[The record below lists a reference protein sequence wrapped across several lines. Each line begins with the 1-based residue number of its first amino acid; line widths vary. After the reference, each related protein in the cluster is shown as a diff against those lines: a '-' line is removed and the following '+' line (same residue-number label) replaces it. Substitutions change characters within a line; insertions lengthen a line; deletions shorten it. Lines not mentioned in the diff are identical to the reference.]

1 MKKAL
6 IVIDVQNDYF
16 PQGAFPLE
24 NAGVACANVLTAVDY
39 ARQQNWL
46 IVGVQ
51 HVSAPDAPFFRP
63 DSEGVRLHPDI
74 SQALGEA
81 PVIRKGQADS
91 FYETCLEALLHDQGI
106 TDVYLAGMMTQHC
119 ITHTALS
126 PQGRAFSM
134 HIIAEACAAPTDSL
148 HELALSGL
156 AARCSVE

>member
-24 NAGVACANVLTAVDY
+24 NASVACTNVLNAIEY
-39 ARQQNWL
+39 ARLQNWL

-63 DSEGVRLHPDI
+63 DSEGVRLHPHI
-74 SQALGEA
+74 AEALGDA
-81 PVIRKGQADS
+81 PVIRKAQADS

-106 TDVYLAGMMTQHC
+106 TDVYLTGMMTQHC

-126 PQGRAFSM
+126 LQAREFSM
-134 HIIAEACAAPTDSL
+134 HIIAEACAAPTDAL

-156 AARCSVE
+156 AARCSIE